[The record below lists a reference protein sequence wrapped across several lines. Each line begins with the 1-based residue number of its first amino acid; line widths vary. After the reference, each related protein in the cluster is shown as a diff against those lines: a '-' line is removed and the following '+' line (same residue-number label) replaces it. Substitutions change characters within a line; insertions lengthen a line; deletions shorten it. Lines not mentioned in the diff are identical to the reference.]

1 MAGSDRCPGICH
13 DVAPVCFR
21 LRWIRVDSPCGENN
35 TSLVEK
41 SYLCLFIIGF
51 AGMACLGRAAAAWPE
66 SGKERIDNHR
76 TTNNRYE
83 ESFFDLH
90 GGLDV
95 VVHAESRAG
104 L

>member
-13 DVAPVCFR
+13 DVVPECFR
-21 LRWIRVDSPCGENN
+21 LRWIRVDSPCGKIIPVSWKNRIFA
-35 TSLVEK
+35 
-41 SYLCLFIIGF
+41 LFIIGF
-51 AGMACLGRAAAAWPE
+51 AGMVCLGRAAAAWPE

-83 ESFFDLH
+83 KTLFDLH

>member
-1 MAGSDRCPGICH
+1 M
-13 DVAPVCFR
+13 
-21 LRWIRVDSPCGENN
+21 
-35 TSLVEK
+35 EK
-41 SYLCLFIIGF
+41 SYLCPFIIGF